1 MKKKVLLTSVVTI
14 ILCLCLIAGSTY
26 ALFTSSTSASMV
38 VQSATV
44 KVNAVVENLQVYS
57 LTDDATKKDQNGWI
71 FEQCSVV
78 NNQGSFINGGTV
90 KLDGNNL
97 ELNYM
102 SPGDKV
108 TFTIAVTNSSNI
120 ATQCKVIITEIGDLD
135 DGQNGLKVTYTPHGN
150 ITSLD
155 GNWFAMAA
163 NDTTGSITVTVELPV
178 EAGNEYQNKT
188 FNMTVLIEAIQ
199 SNGAGTPVDQNGVPT
214 P

>member
-44 KVNAVVENLQVYS
+44 NVYAVVENLQVYS

-90 KLDGNNL
+90 KLAGNNL
-97 ELNYM
+97 DLKFM

-120 ATQCKVIITEIGDLD
+120 ATQCRV
-135 DGQNGLKVTYTPHGN
+135 
-150 ITSLD
+150 ITSKDIKLANGQQVPD
-155 GNWFAMAA
+155 GLIVKYESGDMQVDNGWFVM
-163 NDTTGSITVTVELPV
+163 NGTTGSITVTVELPV
-178 EAGNEYQNKT
+178 EAGNEYQN
-188 FNMTVLIEAIQ
+188 MTADLGVLIEAVQ
-199 SNGAGTPVDQNGVPT
+199 ANGAGIPVDQNGVPT